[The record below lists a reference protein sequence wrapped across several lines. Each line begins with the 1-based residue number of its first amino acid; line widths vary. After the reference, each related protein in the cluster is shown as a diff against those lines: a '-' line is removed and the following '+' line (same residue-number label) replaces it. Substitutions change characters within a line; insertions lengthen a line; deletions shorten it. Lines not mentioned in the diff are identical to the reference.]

1 MIDRFRVAVIQ
12 VSPVNPAVGRDD
24 YVAIG
29 DDLLAPRD
37 MTVNFSAE
45 FRSREAEERQEMSP
59 IGTIHGIA
67 VIREGVPWIYQV
79 EIDCIIDGATPDISI
94 TNHFLERLPM
104 MDIGLAVAARCSLTR
119 WQDAHYAQE
128 EAFPLMAVADRL
140 ERTLRRLD
148 AYRSD
153 EPQPVTAPP
162 KPVLIDDGGVP
173 WYRVR
178 VVRDPVRAL
187 SRQKRTR
194 VTPEFLRDVW
204 TVYTSAREAG
214 EPTTEA
220 VREWAD
226 LRTGRLPS
234 NPTIFRWIQ
243 KAKTLYGEDD

>member
-12 VSPVNPAVGRDD
+12 VSAMNPAHGRDD

-37 MTVNFSAE
+37 MTVEFTAE
-45 FRSREAEERQEMSP
+45 IRQRETEERDGVP
-59 IGTIHGIA
+59 VGTIHGIGA
-67 VIREGVPWIYQV
+67 IREGVTWIYQI
-79 EIDCIIDGATPDISI
+79 EINCIIGGATPDLSI

-119 WQDAHYAQE
+119 WQEAHYAIE
-128 EAFPLMAVADRL
+128 ESFSLMAAVERL
-140 ERTLRRLD
+140 ERALRRVD
-148 AYRSD
+148 AYRND
-153 EPQPVTAPP
+153 EPRPVIDPP
-162 KPVLIDDGGVP
+162 KPVLIDDDGVP
-173 WYRVR
+173 WFRVQ
-178 VVRDPVRAL
+178 VVRDPMRAL

-204 TVYTSAREAG
+204 TVYQSAREAG